1 VGANFI
7 GGDPD
12 QLFLMAPDVRDWL
25 PRTHLAW
32 RVRRVVDGFDLSG
45 FLAGY
50 RLDGQGA
57 AAYHR
62 QSMLGLVCYCYCTG
76 VRSSRAIEAA
86 SYDDVGARVILGN
99 HHPDH
104 ATIARFVARHAEAIK
119 KLLVQTLVVC
129 AREGL
134 VGVELIAGD
143 GTKVKA
149 NASMRAN
156 ATLDELD
163 IDIDRLEGLLAEQ
176 VDGWLE
182 EAGRLDAEDAARLAR
197 ATDTD
202 PPHRDDRDHDDEHD
216 DDEDDEDDGGHD
228 DVVVVEDARG
238 GGDSGPARCAPR
250 RAAQRLLRLRVA
262 RQRLLAAAAADT
274 ERVAT
279 KHRARIENWERRVAA
294 QERTVQRERD
304 KQRARVDGWEQRA
317 AAKAAAGRGQ
327 GPDGRR
333 PCPVEDHT
341 EVRRANKALATA
353 RQRLDRHLADPA
365 GSADPA
371 GATRTVNTTD
381 PSSRIMPGKQGAGF
395 AQRHNV
401 QVTANQ
407 DQIILAIT
415 DHDSPNDVAALAPL
429 PELTRA
435 NLDAAAITDP
445 IGAAAFDAG
454 YASDANFTRPAPVGT
469 LYIAVCN
476 QARHTAEDTADKPSP
491 PATKLESRQQMADR
505 LQTPEGKAI
514 YGKRAGIIEPVFAQL
529 FQRLGRNLNYRHH
542 GAERHLWAVTHNLL
556 KAFKHQTLNPQ
567 AAT

>member
-7 GGDPD
+7 NGDPD

-25 PRTHLAW
+25 PPTHLAW
-32 RVRRVVDGFDLSG
+32 QVRRAVDGFDLSA

-57 AAYHR
+57 AAYHPR
-62 QSMLGLVCYCYCTG
+62 SMLGLVSYCYCKG

-134 VGVELIAGD
+134 VSVELIAGD

-156 ATLDELD
+156 ATLAELD
-163 IDIDRLEGLLAEQ
+163 IDIDRLEELLAEE
-176 VDGWLE
+176 VEGWLE
-182 EAGRLDAEDAARLAR
+182 EALRLDTEDAARLGDT
-197 ATDTD
+197 TDTD
-202 PPHRDDRDHDDEHD
+202 PPHRDDHHQDEHD
-216 DDEDDEDDGGHD
+216 DDDH
-228 DVVVVEDARG
+228 DVVEGEG
-238 GGDSGPARCAPR
+238 GGGAARSAPT
-250 RAAQRLLRLRVA
+250 RAAERLLRLRVA

-274 ERVAT
+274 ERVQA
-279 KHRARIENWERRVAA
+279 HHQARIDNWRRRVAA
-294 QERTVQRERD
+294 QQRTVQRERD
-304 KQRARVDGWEQRA
+304 KQQARIDGWEQRA
-317 AAKAAAGRGQ
+317 AAKAAAGRGK

-333 PCPVEDHT
+333 PCPVEEHT
-341 EVRRANKALATA
+341 EVRRAKQALAKA
-353 RQRLDRHLADPA
+353 QQRLDRHLADHA
-365 GSADPA
+365 RTADPA
-371 GATRTVNTTD
+371 GAARTVNTTD

-415 DHDSPNDVAALAPL
+415 DHDSPNDVAALQPL
-429 PELTRA
+429 LDLTRA

-445 IGAAAFDAG
+445 IGAATFDAG
-454 YASDANFTRPAPVGT
+454 YASDANFTRPTPVGT
-469 LYIAVCN
+469 LYIALSN
-476 QARHTAEDTADKPSP
+476 QARHTATDTDDKPSP
-491 PATKLESRQQMADR
+491 PPTKLESRQQMADR

-514 YGKRAGIIEPVFAQL
+514 YRKRAGIIEPVFAPL

-542 GAERHLWAVTHNLL
+542 GADTELHLWAVTHNLL

-567 AAT
+567 PAT